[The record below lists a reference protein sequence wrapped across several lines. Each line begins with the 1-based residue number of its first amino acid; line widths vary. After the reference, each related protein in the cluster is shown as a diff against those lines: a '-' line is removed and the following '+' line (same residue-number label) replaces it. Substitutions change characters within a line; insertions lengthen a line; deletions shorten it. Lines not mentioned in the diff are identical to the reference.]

1 MSDSTVSVPVRLA
14 RFGAVPDRFELD
26 RLSIELTN
34 LCAKGCAFC
43 YNTSNPLGATEWTV
57 DEVVGFVADCAAN
70 GVNAASFGGG
80 EPLQCAGLYDV
91 LEQLEGTVFRSFTTN
106 GLLLDENL
114 DRVCDA
120 APDKVHV
127 SVHFPGRD
135 AEVTR
140 VIRQVRALADA
151 GISSGVNLLVRRS
164 ELAEAATATQR
175 LYDSGIG
182 PERIVFLPMRGADTP
197 TPTELGRVAGRSGF
211 QSMTCLTGCAASPR
225 FASVGW
231 DKRVGW
237 CSYTTSR
244 RTMPSLDHAGLSA
257 ALRGVALATC

>member
-1 MSDSTVSVPVRLA
+1 MRVA

-57 DEVVGFVADCAAN
+57 DEVVGFVTDCAAN
-70 GVNAASFGGG
+70 GVEAVSLGGG
-80 EPLQCAGLYDV
+80 EPLQFAGLYDV
-91 LEQLEGTVFRSFTTN
+91 LDQLAGIVFRSFTTN
-106 GLLLDENL
+106 GLLLDQNL
-114 DRVCDA
+114 DRICDA
-120 APDKVHV
+120 SPDKVHV
-127 SVHFPGRD
+127 SVHFPGRK
-135 AEVTR
+135 AELSR

-164 ELAEAATATQR
+164 EVTEAQIATQR
-175 LYDSGIG
+175 FYDSGIG
-182 PERIVFLPMRGADTP
+182 PERIVFLPMRGDDTP
-197 TPTELGRVAGRSGF
+197 TPKELGRVAGRSGF

-244 RTMPSLDHAGLSA
+244 RTMRSLDHAGLSA
-257 ALRGVALATC
+257 ALQGLGLATC